1 MDLASMNPVSMLL
14 SQPSSPGSSRSKV
27 SGVEPIPHLG
37 KNVSLGVLGAANLIR
52 GVVTSLLY

>member
-1 MDLASMNPVSMLL
+1 MDLASMNPVSMPL
-14 SQPSSPGSSRSKV
+14 SQLSSPGSSRSKV

-52 GVVTSLLY
+52 GVV